1 MCWGFA
7 TMIPDIAKMVGQR
20 AINPSNPM
28 DPTSL
33 RVQTVGQQIQ
43 FLAVMGFF
51 IVSLRFMVIS
61 KRWMIHGE
69 CEEKRWRSLGWVTVT
84 IAGLM
89 AVGLRNIAMR
99 KHPLISLQFRTLFVQ
114 VSFDARFDPKS
125 FYATHEWMYW
135 LTQEIPVFSKFLGV
149 FHQ

>member
-1 MCWGFA
+1 MSMTWGFA
-7 TMIPDIAKMVGQR
+7 IIIPDIAKMVGQR

-33 RVQTVGQQIQ
+33 RVQTIGQQIQ

-89 AVGLRNIAMR
+89 AVGHRNVSMLKR
-99 KHPLISLQFRTLFVQ
+99 LLI
-114 VSFDARFDPKS
+114 
-125 FYATHEWMYW
+125 
-135 LTQEIPVFSKFLGV
+135 FL
-149 FHQ
+149 